1 MKILDH
7 KDSII
12 YHKDA
17 MNRRLYKRPIIVE
30 TAIYRVFCLNRTVL
44 GGRRQKILPQLVGD
58 SNLS

>member
-17 MNRRLYKRPIIVE
+17 INRRLYKRPIIVE
-30 TAIYRVFCLNRTVL
+30 MAIHRVFCLNQTVL
-44 GGRRQKILPQLVGD
+44 TQILVQVIIF
-58 SNLS
+58 